1 MNIKLKEYYK
11 INIYSILVLIIIL
24 VLLFGKLYGIS
35 FILIS
40 VYLVYINYRLNL
52 TIKKKEYYKLQFKE
66 LSKNINDS
74 IQNNIFN
81 LIYPICIL
89 DTNGDI
95 LWYNKNFKEISNS
108 EDIIGNS
115 LVSVI
120 RGIALDKI
128 LKGSKEYSQ
137 RIKVKKFI
145 YEIYGEVLIQ
155 SKEKN
160 LYIVYFND
168 VTYSINET
176 KESVM
181 LLEVDNLNEVI
192 KSIDDNK
199 RPLLIAEIERTI
211 NHYGNTLGAM
221 IKKYDINKYILSISD
236 SVIDKE
242 ISGKF
247 DILDIIREIDLGN
260 EIEVTLSIGV
270 GRGGETPAENHEYAT
285 KAKELALGR
294 GGDQTVIKTG
304 KDILFFGGNAKELE
318 KRTRVKARVIA
329 HALKNLIYESSRVY
343 IMGHK
348 NPDMD
353 CLGAAL
359 GISSVVKKL
368 GKVSKV
374 ILDNDISA
382 IEIFL
387 SKIRAMDE
395 YNDLF
400 ISSCDAEETMD
411 DNTLLIIV
419 DVHSLGYVLDKRLV
433 EKSKRIVVI
442 DHHRRSPDFIQ
453 GSLLNYIEVYASST
467 SEMVTEMVQ
476 YMLDKPK
483 LNRTVAE
490 GLLAGICMDTK
501 NFSFKT
507 GVRTFEAASF
517 LRKLGADTIEIK
529 KIFSDDL
536 ESFITRAEIIKS
548 AIVENHV
555 AIAICPEYV
564 VKPVVA
570 AQAADELLNITG
582 IQASFVLVK
591 IDNNVYISGRSLGDM
606 NVQVILESLGGGGH
620 MTMAGGKL
628 KNISIEDAINMLKQS
643 ISKNLREGE

>member
-11 INIYSILVLIIIL
+11 FNIYSILVLIIVL
-24 VLLFGKLYGIS
+24 ALLFGKLYEIS
-35 FILIS
+35 FILLGL
-40 VYLVYINYRLNL
+40 YLVYINYEFIL
-52 TIKKKEYYKLQFKE
+52 TIKEKEYYKLQFE
-66 LSKNINDS
+66 NLSKNIDNS
-74 IQNNIFN
+74 IQNNMFN

-95 LWYNKNFKEISNS
+95 VWHNNNFKELSNS
-108 EDIIGNS
+108 KDIIGNS

-128 LKGSKEYSQ
+128 LKVSKEYSQ
-137 RIKVKKFI
+137 RIKIKNFI
-145 YEIYGEVLIQ
+145 YEIYGEILVQ
-155 SKEKN
+155 SKERS

-168 VTYSINET
+168 VTYSSNET

-192 KSIDDNK
+192 KSIDDSK
-199 RPLLIAEIERTI
+199 RPLLMAEIERTI
-211 NHYGNTLGAM
+211 NHYGSTLGAM

-247 DILDIIREIDLGN
+247 DILDTVRDIDLGN
-260 EIEVTLSIGV
+260 ELEVTLSIGV

-304 KDILFFGGNAKELE
+304 KEIFFFGGNAKELE

-329 HALKNLIYESSRVY
+329 HALKNLIYESSKVY

-359 GISSVVKKL
+359 GIASVVKKL

-374 ILDNDISA
+374 VLDNDISA

-387 SKIRAMDE
+387 SKIKVMDE
-395 YNDLF
+395 YNNLF
-400 ISSCDAEETMD
+400 ISSSDAEENIG
-411 DNTLLIIV
+411 DNTLLIVV
-419 DVHSLGYVLDKRLV
+419 DVHSLGYVLDKDLV
-433 EKSKRIVVI
+433 EASKRIVVI

-453 GSLLNYIEVYASST
+453 GALLNYIEVYASST

-483 LNRTVAE
+483 LNRTIAE

-548 AIVENHV
+548 ARVDNSV

-591 IDNNVYISGRSLGDM
+591 INNNVYISGRSLGDM

-620 MTMAGGKL
+620 MTMAGSKL
-628 KNISIEDAINMLKQS
+628 KNTSIEDAINMLKQA